1 MVCFRELKDE
11 ERGESKQHSGLS
23 HPAQHEDPQVT
34 ISSSADST
42 NAANSSM
49 DAEC

>member
-1 MVCFRELKDE
+1 MCFRELKDE
-11 ERGESKQHSGLS
+11 EQEKNKQHSGLS

-34 ISSSADST
+34 IGSSADST